1 VRPRTSTGRGNWA
14 CRFLMH
20 GRQDSAAKAFNILR
34 EEMNDEVSAV
44 FLGRIDFF
52 KANPP
57 GKEWDCVFRL
67 TVK

>member
-1 VRPRTSTGRGNWA
+1 
-14 CRFLMH
+14 MH

>member
-1 VRPRTSTGRGNWA
+1 
-14 CRFLMH
+14 MH

-52 KANPP
+52 KAEDSKSWL
-57 GKEWDCVFRL
+57 GHGGLYSQLGE
-67 TVK
+67 